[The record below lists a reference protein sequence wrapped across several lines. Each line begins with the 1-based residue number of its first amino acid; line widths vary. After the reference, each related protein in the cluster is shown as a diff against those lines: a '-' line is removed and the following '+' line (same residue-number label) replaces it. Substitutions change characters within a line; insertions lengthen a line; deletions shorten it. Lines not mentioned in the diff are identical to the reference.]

1 MSKKETKPK
10 DFSKLSKEELIE
22 KAKRKYHFYTD
33 KYIVNIVKNDIINFK
48 EKRSKTYA
56 EILHEDLTRLEK
68 IRKELR
74 SSEILKKH
82 FSLEIFDMKALFNE
96 GNELYNEWEE
106 KEKEKEKTLKKREEL
121 QKQHEEERRE
131 KKTEKSNEMREI
143 AIKNVKDAYKY
154 GTSEW
159 IGNICNKFISN
170 YKPGWSRESMHQL
183 NELIKDV
190 EEAIID
196 LQDENKLGLTKGAF
210 DSWIKELKDI
220 KKKLQALGRNTETK
234 HKEKTET
241 KHKEKTETKHK
252 EKTEHKTETE
262 QKEKPEIPKNYLSN
276 IGFIRLRPRDVSII
290 KATNWLKGEINNHN
304 LSDIDGR
311 EIQTS
316 IVTNLESLL
325 KNLSKYKQDERY
337 EKYKRALTKE
347 LDNARSF
354 LNDLYNPRDGIR
366 FNNLLDSEK
375 HKPTTKIPKCATRK
389 TKEYDPDFKVEK
401 LNCFELTYNLKN
413 GKTATKYIHYDPKR
427 PIKDIKLPGENI
439 TSIMKK
445 FKINRF

>member
-1 MSKKETKPK
+1 MSKKTTKPK
-10 DFSKLSKEELIE
+10 DFSNLSKEELIE
-22 KAKRKYHFYTD
+22 KAKRKYHFQTD
-33 KYIVNIVKNDIINFK
+33 KSIINIVKNDIINFK

-56 EILHEDLTRLEK
+56 EILHEDLKRLKE

-74 SSEILKKH
+74 SSKTLKKH
-82 FSLEIFDMKALFNE
+82 FQLEIIDMKALFNE
-96 GNELYNEWEE
+96 GKELYNEWVKKEE
-106 KEKEKEKTLKKREEL
+106 EKEKTLKKNEEL
-121 QKQHEEERRE
+121 QKQHEEERKE
-131 KKTEKSNEMREI
+131 KKIETSNGMREI

-154 GTSEW
+154 GTNEW
-159 IGNICNKFISN
+159 IGNICNKFINN
-170 YKPGWSRESMHQL
+170 YKPDWSREKMHRL
-183 NELIKDV
+183 EELIKDV

-210 DSWIKELKDI
+210 DSWIKELKDN
-220 KKKLQALGRNTETK
+220 KKKLQALERNIETKPKPKQKTETK
-234 HKEKTET
+234 PKQKTET
-241 KHKEKTETKHK
+241 KHKE
-252 EKTEHKTETE
+252 KTETE
-262 QKEKPEIPKNYLSN
+262 QKEKPEIPKNYLSH
-276 IGFIRLRPRDVSII
+276 IGFIKFRPNDVGIL
-290 KATNWLKGEINNHN
+290 KATNWLEDEINKHN
-304 LSDIDGR
+304 LSIIDGR
-311 EIQTS
+311 EVQTS

-325 KNLSKYKQDERY
+325 KNLSKYKHDDRY
-337 EKYKRALTKE
+337 EKYKRVLTKE

-354 LNDLYNPRDGIR
+354 LNDLYNPRDGNR

-375 HKPTTKIPKCATRK
+375 HKPTTKIPKSATRK

-413 GKTATKYIHYDPKR
+413 GKTATKYIHFDPKR